1 MFVPN
6 VGRFQYLLCRF
17 GLHRRGRLRPPAPDY
32 QRARCSGCERKMIRK
47 PGEAWRLADPDS
59 HSPAPKTEPDAAPEP
74 QPAVP
79 QTLELPK
86 WVAEIA
92 PLATRDIPPPAPSRK
107 SLRAFVAPARREEPA
122 EQAKPKAAATAKKAP
137 TANPAETTKPTKA
150 AETPKASEAAK
161 QKKAATPAK
170 AARPKRAKPVRPAKT
185 ASPE

>member
-17 GLHRRGRLRPPAPDY
+17 GLHRRGRLRPPAPNY

-47 PGEAWRLADPDS
+47 PGEAWRLADPDN
-59 HSPAPKTEPDAAPEP
+59 HSPAPKGEPDAALEP
-74 QPAVP
+74 QPAIP

-92 PLATRDIPPPAPSRK
+92 PLATREIPPPAPSRK
-107 SLRAFVAPARREEPA
+107 SLRAFVTPARREQPA
-122 EQAKPKAAATAKKAP
+122 KQAKPKAATKPKKAP
-137 TANPAETTKPTKA
+137 TANAAEKAKPTKTV
-150 AETPKASEAAK
+150 ETPKAPAAAK
-161 QKKAATPAK
+161 QKKAAISAK
-170 AARPKRAKPVRPAKT
+170 AARPKRPKPATQAKT